1 MFMFNFCVIKQA
13 RSLYLFVYVVNT
25 IDQPFSV
32 NMYEKY
38 ASEDDDDKIKLQYT
52 SAPVDDNEKF
62 EI

>member
-1 MFMFNFCVIKQA
+1 MLSIPSTN
-13 RSLYLFVYVVNT
+13 L
-25 IDQPFSV
+25 FSV